1 MVEQHVGR
9 IEGYAIISEDG
20 MLATADRTMPDS
32 LKFEADQKFFERGL
46 DGVDVVVHGRHSQE
60 QQARSP
66 LRHRL
71 MLTRR
76 VSGVAPHPSNPRAR
90 LWNPAGASFK
100 EALAALGAPG
110 PNIGVIGG
118 AEVFALFLDRYDVFY
133 LTRAPGVWL
142 PGGLP
147 VFPEVPGTT
156 PEKLLARHGYT
167 PGPGVVLDPLR
178 GLTMVGWLRDHASS
192 AVAE

>member
-1 MVEQHVGR
+1 MTEHHVGR

-20 MLATADRTMPDS
+20 MLATADRVMPES
-32 LKFEADQKFFERGL
+32 LKFEADQEFFERGL
-46 DGVDVVVHGRHSQE
+46 DDVDVIVHGRYSQE

-71 MLTRR
+71 ILTGRIP
-76 VSGVAPHPSNPRAR
+76 SIAAHASNPRAR

-110 PNIGVIGG
+110 PNIAVIGG
-118 AEVFALFLDRYDVFY
+118 AEVFALFLDQYDVFY

-142 PGGLP
+142 PGGRP
-147 VFPEVPGTT
+147 VFPEVPAQT
-156 PEKLLARHGYT
+156 PEEILAGHGLA
-167 PGPGVVLDPLR
+167 PGPGVVLDAQR
-178 GLTMVGWLRDHASS
+178 GLTLVGWLRDHASS
-192 AVAE
+192 TA